1 MTLSAVV
8 APAAFAFRRMRARP
22 LAVAMV
28 AIAFAGAG
36 ALIGW
41 SSLAAALAQEEN
53 VRLRLGELPPDERAI
68 QVAYGLVPFESR
80 TTSAARKETAVSVLV
95 SNFGDV
101 TEPRHRVQI
110 WSPIEEGVR
119 LVVAESLADDVAV
132 SSGRLPAGCEQHIC
146 EVLALGGDF
155 QPGDRLPLGDRT
167 TVLVVGSGS
176 LRPEVLPSGAT
187 ALAGI
192 PDPGERGLL
201 VPSIESP
208 LAPLIRASQSTVVA
222 TAPLDPG
229 SIHGAELR
237 PLTGRLR
244 RAIVR
249 IERGEALV
257 AAGAPL
263 ELLDELA
270 DRGEVARARLLLVSG
285 QGAALIIAFAAF
297 AASARR
303 AETRLLDDQLTTL
316 GASRTQVLVSRLV
329 EALVPSL
336 AGAFLALGS
345 LRITADLL
353 AEGRGSPSAF
363 VAAALPL
370 ETMATI
376 AAVAALGALL
386 LIAALSPRRRTRFGV
401 GALEVA
407 ALAAIVVVVWQAAT
421 TEALDPAHIAEGHG
435 VAPVLLLLPALAFF
449 ATGVLLLRVLP
460 AMLRLAERLARTAPL
475 SVRLAFL
482 TAARTPTQAAATTTF
497 LAVALGAAL
506 FCVNYEATLER
517 QARDEARFTAGARW
531 RVVER
536 SAEEGASS
544 PDVTPLTRFARATA
558 ERPTPVFRL
567 DGNLRERL
575 VSGTPL
581 AVEILGL
588 PSARIQSLL
597 GWRKSFSSLSRAK
610 IAKKIRPQPVRLRGT
625 KVAADARALR
635 VWARAQKGRPPRLAV
650 LHFLFPEEQ
659 RFAALRLGVIRPGWR
674 RVRVAVP
681 PRLRGAELVGLEF
694 IPTFLPP
701 NAVDPGG
708 FVELARLAEL
718 RGGKWYPLP
727 PLDTW
732 TAGTP
737 SGGVAE
743 GSVIAAPFP
752 KDAPADAGIHVELTS
767 TVLPLIRPPI
777 PLPEALPALA
787 SGSVAAYGVDR
798 TVTVDVLGRQ
808 LPLRI
813 VSGAQ
818 LFPTVI
824 ERPTAFVVLDYDT
837 LFAALNI
844 DRPGSSV
851 PTEAWFFEPPPAGF
865 ANRLE
870 ESPFRLAATVGVEPL
885 TDRLL
890 NDPLAAG
897 TRDVFSLVAIA
908 AAALALI
915 GLILATRSALGSE
928 RLLLAEYEAMG
939 VPPSTLVRSMQVRLL
954 ILSALGAIAGVLGA
968 LLAVRLVGAFVAVT
982 GSSTRPL
989 PPIEPVVAWGAIA
1002 SVLAAIAVAGL
1013 ATSALLAGRTLRES
1027 TARRLR
1033 A

>member
-1 MTLSAVV
+1 
-8 APAAFAFRRMRARP
+8 
-22 LAVAMV
+22 MV
-28 AIAFAGAG
+28 AIAFSGAG

-53 VRLRLGELPPDERAI
+53 VRLRLGELPRDERAI

-80 TTSAARKETAVSVLV
+80 TNSAARKETAVSVLL

-101 TEPRHRVQI
+101 TEQRHRVQI

-119 LVVAESLADDVAV
+119 LVVAESLSEDVTV
-132 SSGRLPAGCEQHIC
+132 SSGRLPAGCEQRIC

-155 QPGDRLPLGDRT
+155 QPGDRLPLGGGT

-176 LRPEVLPSGAT
+176 LRPEVLPSGPT

-192 PDPGERGLL
+192 PNPGERGLL
-201 VPSIESP
+201 VPSIERP

-263 ELLDELA
+263 ELLDDLA
-270 DRGEVARARLLLVSG
+270 GRGEVARARLLLVSG

-336 AGAFLALGS
+336 AGASLALGS
-345 LRITADLL
+345 LRIAAELL
-353 AEGRGSPSAF
+353 AEGRGSPAAF

-401 GALEVA
+401 GALELA
-407 ALAAIVVVVWQAAT
+407 AVAAIVVVAWQAST
-421 TEALDPAHIAEGHG
+421 TEALDPGHIAEGRG

-460 AMLRLAERLARTAPL
+460 AMLRFAERLARRAPL
-475 SVRLAFL
+475 GVRLAFL

-497 LAVALGAAL
+497 LAVALGTAL

-517 QARDEARFTAGARW
+517 QARDQARFTAGARW

-536 SAEEGASS
+536 SVEEAGF
-544 PDVTPLTRFARATA
+544 PDVTPLTRFARATP
-558 ERPTPVFRL
+558 ERPTPVSRL
-567 DGNLRERL
+567 DGDLRERL
-575 VSGTPL
+575 ASGTPL
-581 AVEILGL
+581 AVEILAL

-597 GWRKSFSSLSRAK
+597 GWRTSFSSLSRAQ
-610 IAKKIRPQPVRLRGT
+610 IAKKIRPHPVRLRGT

-708 FVELARLAEL
+708 FVELARLEEL
-718 RGGKWYPLP
+718 RGFKWSPLA

-737 SGGVAE
+737 SGVIAE

-767 TVLPLIRPPI
+767 TVLPLIRPSI

-787 SGSVAAYGVDR
+787 SGSVAAFGVDR

-851 PTEAWFFEPPPAGF
+851 PTEAWFFEPPPVGF
-865 ANRLE
+865 ADRLE

-908 AAALALI
+908 AAVLALI

-1027 TARRLR
+1027 AARRLR